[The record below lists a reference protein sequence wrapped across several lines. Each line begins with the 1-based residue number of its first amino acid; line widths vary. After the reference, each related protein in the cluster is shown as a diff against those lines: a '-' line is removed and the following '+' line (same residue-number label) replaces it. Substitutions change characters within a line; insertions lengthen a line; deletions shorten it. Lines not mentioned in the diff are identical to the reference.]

1 MTWYYILKNR
11 YDIYIFF
18 KKMFMAFLKKKNWLK
33 DILIKYHNKKLKKK
47 RKKII
52 TKSLKEAYYY

>member
-1 MTWYYILKNR
+1 
-11 YDIYIFF
+11 
-18 KKMFMAFLKKKNWLK
+18 MFMAFLKKKNWLK